1 MGSGGAGILH
11 WEEMLAEPR
20 EGPVE
25 CKQCYRAA
33 GQQARYILEQV
44 HHMYDIRYILECL
57 ISGTCMISGTFWN
70 ACSVKGHIKV
80 TH

>member
-11 WEEMLAEPR
+11 WEEMSAELR

-57 ISGTCMISGTFWN
+57 I
-70 ACSVKGHIKV
+70 
-80 TH
+80 